1 MRSLLALLLLVAFAQ
16 PTAAESRLK
25 DIAEVQGIRDNQL
38 VGYGLVIGLSGTG
51 DSMRNAPF
59 TEQSARSMLQK
70 LGVGVPSGAI
80 RSRNIAAVVAT
91 ATLPP
96 FVAVGERIDVNV
108 SSLGDS
114 TSLAGGTLVLT
125 PLTAADGQAYAVA
138 QGSVAISGFSAAGQA
153 ESVTEGVP
161 TSGRIVNGAL
171 IERKLAGEFN
181 SAKRLALQIRNPDFA
196 TAARIADAVNSYAR
210 EKFGQAIA
218 TERDF
223 RTVEITRPAKVSASR
238 LMALIGDLS
247 VDVDVPARIVID
259 ERTGTIVIG
268 SAVRVLPVAI
278 THGTLTIKISE
289 QLQVSQPSPFSDG
302 VTAVEP
308 TTTVDTSQPEGR
320 LAILEG
326 PSLDKL
332 VQGLN
337 RMGLKPSGII
347 AILQAIKSAGA
358 LQAELVVQ

>member
-1 MRSLLALLLLVAFAQ
+1 M
-16 PTAAESRLK
+16 
-25 DIAEVQGIRDNQL
+25 
-38 VGYGLVIGLSGTG
+38 
-51 DSMRNAPF
+51 
-59 TEQSARSMLQK
+59 
-70 LGVGVPSGAI
+70 
-80 RSRNIAAVVAT
+80 
-91 ATLPP
+91 
-96 FVAVGERIDVNV
+96 
-108 SSLGDS
+108 
-114 TSLAGGTLVLT
+114 
-125 PLTAADGQAYAVA
+125 
-138 QGSVAISGFSAAGQA
+138 
-153 ESVTEGVP
+153 
-161 TSGRIVNGAL
+161 
-171 IERKLAGEFN
+171 
-181 SAKRLALQIRNPDFA
+181 
-196 TAARIADAVNSYAR
+196 
-210 EKFGQAIA
+210 
-218 TERDF
+218 
-223 RTVEITRPAKVSASR
+223 
-238 LMALIGDLS
+238 
-247 VDVDVPARIVID
+247 
-259 ERTGTIVIG
+259 IG